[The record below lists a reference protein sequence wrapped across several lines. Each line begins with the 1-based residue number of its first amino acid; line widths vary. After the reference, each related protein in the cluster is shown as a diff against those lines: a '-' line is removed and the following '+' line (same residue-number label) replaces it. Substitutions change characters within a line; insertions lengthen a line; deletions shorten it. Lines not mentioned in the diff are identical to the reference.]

1 MLMDIWAGIKAFV
14 SEYYVVGLVIWFI
27 LVMVFEA
34 AQYVINSSLEEDLID
49 LTERLEAVEKIV
61 GIEANDGEEKEE
73 K

>member
-1 MLMDIWAGIKAFV
+1 MLTDIWASIKEFV

-49 LTERLEAVEKIV
+49 LTERVEAIENELGIV
-61 GIEANDGEEKEE
+61 VNEDCEKEE